1 MKKLLLT
8 LLLCIPLFTNA
19 QMSIALLDPSAS
31 EFEPRYALAINGS
44 SLGGGLE
51 VARSISE
58 KFNLRIRANSF
69 NFKNLDYSVDIGN
82 TGTLDLS
89 GNARML
95 ETDLSLE
102 FLPFKKASFKLV
114 GGLGYFFNALG
125 SVNALYAQPVNFGQI
140 TITPDQFGTADLKL
154 DYSGLSPYLGLGF
167 GRAVPKNRVGLS
179 VELGT
184 FYLSEP
190 DLIIDATKMLSPLAD
205 QAPSI
210 ELNISDYRWYPFLNL
225 KLAVKI

>member
-114 GGLGYFFNALG
+114 GGLGYFFNAL
-125 SVNALYAQPVNFGQI
+125 
-140 TITPDQFGTADLKL
+140 ADLKL